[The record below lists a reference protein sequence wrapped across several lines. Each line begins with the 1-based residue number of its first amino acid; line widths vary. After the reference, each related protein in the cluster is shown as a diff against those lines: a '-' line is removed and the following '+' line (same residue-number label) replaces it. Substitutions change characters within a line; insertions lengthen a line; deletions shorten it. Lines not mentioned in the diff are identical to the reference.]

1 MGVGAYDGMVM
12 SGVDSRVSPAV
23 SSMRRCRRC
32 GGAFAANGAVALPSC
47 PHCGASERALW
58 ERIVDNRNAAV
69 LALLAMGVLT
79 AGILMPF
86 ISMMQ
91 FGTVRT
97 FSLLGG
103 IGELFDRKSYFI
115 GGVLLVFSVVFPYAK
130 LLAILVATS
139 RMVRLSMTAR
149 RRLAHAAHV
158 TGRYSMLDI
167 LVVAVMIVVVKFDG
181 LVEIRALPG
190 TILFCVAV
198 LLSIGA
204 GMCVRLEGKEASDE

>member
-1 MGVGAYDGMVM
+1 
-12 SGVDSRVSPAV
+12 
-23 SSMRRCRRC
+23 
-32 GGAFAANGAVALPSC
+32 
-47 PHCGASERALW
+47 LW
-58 ERIVDNRNAAV
+58 HWIIDNRNAAV

-91 FGTVRT
+91 LGTTRT
-97 FSLLGG
+97 FSLIGG
-103 IGELFDRKSYFI
+103 IRELFDRKSYFI
-115 GGVLLVFSVVFPYAK
+115 GCVLLTFSVVFPYAK

-139 RMVRLSMTAR
+139 RTVKLSMKTR
-149 RRLAHAAHV
+149 QWLAHLAHV

-181 LVEIRALPG
+181 LVEIKALPG
-190 TILFCVAV
+190 TVMFCFAV

-204 GMCVRLEGKEASDE
+204 GLCVNLEGRRDER